1 MAKIQSQNNPQ
12 FKQRTQEPQRYL
24 VRMHNDDVTT
34 MDFVVKVLRT
44 VFYKSA
50 EEATNLMLDV
60 HHKGSAIVGVYSLDM
75 AASKANKAMLMAKD
89 EGFPFRLT
97 IEPEELAF

>member
-1 MAKIQSQNNPQ
+1 MAKQQSQHNTQ
-12 FKQRTQEPQRYL
+12 FRQRTKEPQRFL

-34 MDFVVKVLRT
+34 MDFVVQVLRT
-44 VFYKSA
+44 VFFKSA

-60 HHKGSAIVGVYSLDM
+60 HRNGSAIVGIYSFDM

-89 EGFPFRLT
+89 QGFPFRLT